1 METRQLH
8 LRHSVDEW
16 VTTWAG
22 LGRHARHSILVIVVN
37 IYLAVSRLLQGRA
50 TMAGRR
56 AICPSHPTPRPGM
69 AAADTR
75 SLTGRH
81 LRALISMGILIDRP
95 VTNNKLYPVLDTALI
110 TSSQLSPH

>member
-1 METRQLH
+1 METRRLH

-37 IYLAVSRLLQGRA
+37 IYLAVSRLLHGRA

-81 LRALISMGILIDRP
+81 LRAATWTHKHRDSD
-95 VTNNKLYPVLDTALI
+95 
-110 TSSQLSPH
+110 